1 MKRRLLE
8 TAIGLTT
15 CMFALN
21 CAHADVY
28 AWVDATGSV
37 TLSDLPPPAGVR
49 VISVIN
55 NTEPASVRPDPSAE
69 RESAHRAEVQAL
81 SDRVRQLERQVELAT
96 YQPPPVVQYAP
107 ASAMWPSAPCS
118 WADCGPWYSTPGY
131 PIGFGVVFA
140 PSHGFHRSHR
150 FHGSHGT
157 HLRRH

>member
-1 MKRRLLE
+1 MTRGLLE
-8 TAIGLTT
+8 TAIGLAA
-15 CMFALN
+15 CILAVD

-28 AWVDATGSV
+28 AWVDANGGV

-49 VISVIN
+49 VVSVVKE
-55 NTEPASVRPDPSAE
+55 TTPASARPDRSAV

-107 ASAMWPSAPCS
+107 APAMWPSAPCS
-118 WADCGPWYSTPGY
+118 WADCGPWYSTPTY

-150 FHGSHGT
+150 FHGAHGT
-157 HLRRH
+157 RFHHH